1 MSMNDHFVSAA
12 VLADVA
18 VVLALLWLTPEIEVP
33 CEGWFMMLPF
43 LIDF

>member
-18 VVLALLWLTPEIEVP
+18 VVLAVLWFIPDIIIL
-33 CEGWFMMLPF
+33 CEGWFMVLPF
-43 LIDF
+43 SD